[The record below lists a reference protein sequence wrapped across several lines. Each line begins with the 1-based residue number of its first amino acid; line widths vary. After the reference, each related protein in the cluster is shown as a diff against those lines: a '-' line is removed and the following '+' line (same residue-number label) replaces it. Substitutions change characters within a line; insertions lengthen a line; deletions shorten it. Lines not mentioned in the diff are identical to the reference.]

1 MDTKLK
7 KLQHIL
13 DNMGSVLVA
22 FSGGVDSTLL
32 LKLAKDVLGNKVM
45 AVTAISATYPEKEE
59 QAARS
64 IAKELKVKHQI
75 IKTHELESLEFTDNP
90 PNRCYFCKK
99 ELFSQLKLIAKQKGY
114 QFIVEASNKDDEQ
127 DFRPGLK
134 AVKESGVRSPLRE
147 AGFSKKDI
155 RQLSKI
161 LKLPT
166 FDKPSLACLASRFPY
181 GESIDKRKLRMVEQ
195 AEEYL
200 HTLKFK
206 QCRVRYHGSIAR
218 IEVELEDIERF
229 QDSNVREKVKNAL
242 KKLGFT
248 YITLDL
254 EGFRSGSMNESL
266 QATTSREITR

>member
-45 AVTAISATYPEKEE
+45 AVTAISATYPEREE

-75 IKTHELESLEFTDNP
+75 IKTHELDSLEFTDNP

-134 AVKESGVRSPLRE
+134 AVKE
-147 AGFSKKDI
+147 
-155 RQLSKI
+155 
-161 LKLPT
+161 
-166 FDKPSLACLASRFPY
+166 
-181 GESIDKRKLRMVEQ
+181 
-195 AEEYL
+195 
-200 HTLKFK
+200 
-206 QCRVRYHGSIAR
+206 
-218 IEVELEDIERF
+218 
-229 QDSNVREKVKNAL
+229 
-242 KKLGFT
+242 
-248 YITLDL
+248 
-254 EGFRSGSMNESL
+254 
-266 QATTSREITR
+266 